1 MNFETIESFLTE
13 SVLGMI
19 ILGAL
24 GSGLYILV
32 VKLIKRTISWGR
44 DSTKERIRNSKRD
57 RRRNAKL
64 LLVSKN
70 YRVRYVISL
79 IRSFYFF
86 VLLTLIITAFFDLSI
101 QMTFGFFTGFTFDV
115 ILELS
120 FLKRIYGKLS
130 RREIEGKGYKIPM

>member
-1 MNFETIESFLTE
+1 MTE

-70 YRVRYVISL
+70 YRVRYIISL

-86 VLLTLIITAFFDLSI
+86 VLLTLIITAFFDLPI

-130 RREIEGKGYKIPM
+130 RREIKGKGYKIPL

>member
-70 YRVRYVISL
+70 YRVRYIISL

-86 VLLTLIITAFFDLSI
+86 VLLTLIITI
-101 QMTFGFFTGFTFDV
+101 
-115 ILELS
+115 
-120 FLKRIYGKLS
+120 K
-130 RREIEGKGYKIPM
+130 